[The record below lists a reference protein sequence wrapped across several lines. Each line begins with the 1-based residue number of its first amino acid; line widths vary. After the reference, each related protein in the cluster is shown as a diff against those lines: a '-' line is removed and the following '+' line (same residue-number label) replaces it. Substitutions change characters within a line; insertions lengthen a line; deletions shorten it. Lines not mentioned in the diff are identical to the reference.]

1 MSNVIQ
7 AIGGIMNLRWV
18 VAGGVSSGVA
28 CTIQAA
34 FKEFGNV
41 RELFILDREGWVL
54 TPLRLEQPF
63 SVVQLPP
70 TPLVNSFFVSSGRG
84 AHATSSSL
92 HYGL

>member
-1 MSNVIQ
+1 MSNVFQ
-7 AIGGIMNLRWV
+7 AIGGIMNIRWV
-18 VAGGVSSGVA
+18 AAGSVSSGVA

-41 RELFILDREGWVL
+41 REPFILDREGWIL
-54 TPLRLEQPF
+54 TPLRLEQRS

-70 TPLVNSFFVSSGRG
+70 TPLVNSFFVASGRL